1 MPEEAGLRAEV
12 GITLGKLTRELAQ
25 AEARMNRTAKRIE
38 ADFRRTASPAV
49 ARSFEQVN
57 RATMGLTGSGGLR
70 MLALQLN
77 QVAQQGAVTGQ
88 WGRAFSVQL
97 ADMALVLGPV
107 GIAIGAV
114 AAALTPF
121 IAGMFEAEEA
131 TLAMVDAVAGGAAG
145 LASVRGTI
153 DELRSLQE
161 TYTTAIEAS
170 AGASS
175 DTAAA
180 VIANSAREFDA
191 RKQLLAVELQ
201 LLNVRSGKHR
211 AELAGLEVGIRGRA
225 PTETALRTTP
235 PPDARGIGPIPTYL
249 YDIGAIGRTYEPE
262 PGMGGKTGMEVFAE
276 VTADASLRARE
287 LRAELELT
295 NLAIKEAGAALNGE
309 FLDVGG
315 GGGGAATAGGGGGGG
330 GGRRGGGGGG
340 SNSTPA
346 SEAVKQVGNEIQLV
360 VELADRAQ
368 QSLSDTFVSILTG
381 AESAREAVAKLA
393 AEWAKMFLQRGID
406 ALLGPAFSAIFPGTV
421 AASARGNVISA
432 GRVVPFARGGVVDRP
447 TVFPMRSGAGLMGER
462 GPEAILP
469 LRRGG
474 DGKLGVA
481 GGRVRVDIS
490 LNNAMLEAR
499 TTTTAKGVA
508 VGVLR
513 RYDRAMPQRVSEI
526 ARDPRKR

>member
-70 MLALQLN
+70 MLSLQLN
-77 QVAQQGAVTGQ
+77 QVAQSGAATGQ
-88 WGRAFSVQL
+88 WARSFSIQA
-97 ADMALVLGPV
+97 ADMLLVLGPM
-107 GIAIGAV
+107 GAAIGAV
-114 AAALTPF
+114 VAVLTPF
-121 IAGMFEAEEA
+121 ITGMLSADDA
-131 TLAMVDAVAGGAAG
+131 TQKLVDSLIGGQVS
-145 LASVRGTI
+145 LDSVRGSI
-153 DELRSLQE
+153 AQLRDLQVA
-161 TYTTAIEAS
+161 YTDAINAS
-170 AGASS
+170 AGASAS
-175 DTAAA
+175 TAAA
-180 VIANSAREFDA
+180 IAANSAREFNA
-191 RKQLLAVELQ
+191 RREVLKVELE
-201 LLNVRSGKHR
+201 LLR
-211 AELAGLEVGIRGRA
+211 IRGATSRA
-225 PTETALRTTP
+225 DLANMEESQRFRITNQAMSTPGGQYGGVPDMLRP
-235 PPDARGIGPIPTYL
+235 YREYVNVGPQSVEDILGPFANDRANEEARL
-249 YDIGAIGRTYEPE
+249 AMR
-262 PGMGGKTGMEVFAE
+262 K
-276 VTADASLRARE
+276 
-287 LRAELELT
+287 LRAEIELT
-295 NLAIKEAGAALNGE
+295 ELAAEEAAKALNGE